1 MTNSNNDDVR
11 LLKSNKDIWSEARV
25 ILEKKL
31 SQPSF
36 ESWIRPAQ
44 LIEFSQGQATI
55 AVSNEFMRGM
65 FTNNYVDSVC
75 DAISQV
81 TGENVAIRVVVDA
94 SVKSET
100 YTATIASISDEP
112 NNTAQHDSQANHYL
126 GNSNSGHGHNGHHLL
141 GNQSS
146 PPWATNSP
154 QPVSTSAR
162 LPDSV
167 LTARSNLNAKYLFET
182 FVVGAHNRFSHSA
195 ALAVAQRPG
204 QAYNPL
210 FIYGGVGL
218 GKTHIMHAIGHE
230 ILRHTPNASVRYIS
244 CEKFTNELI
253 NSIRDDRMSDFRK
266 RYRQVDV
273 LLVDDIQFLQGKEST
288 QEEFFHTFNAL
299 RDSGRQIVLSSDRPP
314 KAISHLEERLR
325 SRFEWGL
332 IADIQAPDLETRVA
346 ILRKKCE
353 AENMRIDD
361 EALEYIAT
369 VFTSNIR
376 ELEGALIRANAYCSL
391 TGEALSIA
399 SLAGMLQPTV
409 PGNKPKVTIT
419 ADRIIQ
425 TVAAHFRVE
434 PSELRSAKRSQ
445 DLALPRHV
453 AMYLA
458 HELIKMSFPR
468 IGEAFGNR
476 KHTSAL
482 YAHSRIKEALPKD
495 PNLAQAVKQIQG
507 QLAD

>member
-1 MTNSNNDDVR
+1 MTNSNTEDVR
-11 LLKSNKDIWSEARV
+11 LLKSNKDVWSEARV

-44 LIEFSQGQATI
+44 LVELAQGQASI

-65 FTNNYVDSVC
+65 VANNYAAAVSEAIGQVIGSPVSIKVIVDP
-75 DAISQV
+75 
-81 TGENVAIRVVVDA
+81 
-94 SVKSET
+94 SVKADN
-100 YTATIASISDEP
+100 YTATIASISSEGTEAEP
-112 NNTAQHDSQANHYL
+112 AIAPPSYPSQNPFQSL
-126 GNSNSGHGHNGHHLL
+126 GQSN
-141 GNQSS
+141 
-146 PPWATNSP
+146 PTN
-154 QPVSTSAR
+154 SAR

-182 FVVGAHNRFSHSA
+182 FVVGAHNRFTHSA

-230 ILRHTPNASVRYIS
+230 ILRHSPNASIRYIS

-361 EALEYIAT
+361 DALEYIAS
-369 VFTSNIR
+369 VFTTNIR
-376 ELEGALIRANAYCSL
+376 ELEGALIRANAYSSL
-391 TGEALSIA
+391 TGEALTVQ

-409 PGNKPKVTIT
+409 PNNKPRATIT
-419 ADRIIQ
+419 IDRIIQ
-425 TVAAHFRVE
+425 TVASHYRVE

-445 DLALPRHV
+445 DLTLPRHI

>member
-1 MTNSNNDDVR
+1 MTNSETEDVR
-11 LLKSNKDIWSEARV
+11 LLKSNREIWREAQSL
-25 ILEKKL
+25 LEKKL
-31 SQPSF
+31 PASKF
-36 ESWIRPAQ
+36 ESWIRTAQ
-44 LIEFSQGQATI
+44 LTEIGSGQATVAVPSEFTRNMITNLCLDDI
-55 AVSNEFMRGM
+55 AKALFEVS
-65 FTNNYVDSVC
+65 
-75 DAISQV
+75 
-81 TGENVAIRVVVDA
+81 GERVQLKVVVDA
-94 SVKSET
+94 AA
-100 YTATIASISDEP
+100 TAAPSSAITDSTSLNAAMLEQQGKADFLGAPSPAPQAS
-112 NNTAQHDSQANHYL
+112 N
-126 GNSNSGHGHNGHHLL
+126 
-141 GNQSS
+141 
-146 PPWATNSP
+146 
-154 QPVSTSAR
+154 SAR

-167 LTARSNLNAKYLFET
+167 LTARGSLNSKYIFET
-182 FVVGAHNRFSHSA
+182 FVVGANNRFSHSA

-230 ILRHTPNASVRYIS
+230 ILRHTPTASVRYIS

-253 NSIRDDRMSDFRK
+253 NSIRDDRMTDFRK

-299 RDSGRQIVLSSDRPP
+299 RDSGHQIVLSSDRPP

-332 IADIQAPDLETRVA
+332 IADIQAPDLETRMA
-346 ILRKKCE
+346 ILRKKCD
-353 AENMRIDD
+353 AEGMRIEDD
-361 EALEYIAT
+361 ALEYIAS

-391 TGEALSIA
+391 TGEALTVS
-399 SLAGMLQPTV
+399 SLAGMLQPSV
-409 PGNKPKVTIT
+409 PSNKPKVTLTI
-419 ADRIIQ
+419 DRIIQ
-425 TVAAHFRVE
+425 TVSNFFRVE

-458 HELIKMSFPR
+458 HELIQMSFPR
-468 IGEAFGNR
+468 IGQAFGNR

-482 YAHSRIKEALPKD
+482 YAHSRIKELLPKD
-495 PNLAQAVKQIQG
+495 PNLAQSVKQITG